1 MGGGQQGELV
11 RLDLMTESEGASN
24 HGRLP
29 GEKKVVDKVKI
40 VFLIDEGF
48 FRVRQ

>member
-1 MGGGQQGELV
+1 MGDCPE
-11 RLDLMTESEGASN
+11 ESF
-24 HGRLP
+24 